1 MHAKHLLAIGASI
14 LLGLIFVTTGL
25 EKLLHP
31 WEFLVTIFSTGFF
44 ILSQAMVVSQWLP
57 WIELMLGL
65 LLIMGISAKF
75 MASASC
81 PLILGFIFY
90 NIRAIQQGLDTGCGC
105 GVLELLVEH
114 YIELGA
120 LSSSTTALYLD
131 IGMMVL
137 VLIILVCY
145 PGNFFTTR
153 PLVFWKEVK
162 LGKRESV
169 GGLCQGKLRC

>member
-1 MHAKHLLAIGASI
+1 MHANLLAIGASI
-14 LLGLIFVTTGL
+14 LLGLIFATAGL

-90 NIRAIQQGLDTGCGC
+90 NIRAIRQGLDTDCGC

-114 YIELGA
+114 YIELEA

-153 PLVFWKEVK
+153 PWF
-162 LGKRESV
+162 LGKRSNQKNERVQAGSAR
-169 GGLCQGKLRC
+169 GN